1 MRAKEEIQQT
11 IPKLF
16 NRPQQPN
23 RGLVGELQANAPLDD
38 WMKCGGYRS
47 AEGHGRVFLSGS
59 PILTPA

>member
-23 RGLVGELQANAPLDD
+23 RGLVGELQTNARLDD
-38 WMKCGGYRS
+38 WMKCGGYEIS
-47 AEGHGRVFLSGS
+47 
-59 PILTPA
+59 